1 MANITLSISNR
12 LYKLIKKYE
21 MVNWF
26 GIARRAIIREILSIK
41 AEKEGL
47 RREELLLL
55 MEMEGIDLPE
65 EKKASISEE
74 KLQARMKER
83 ERRRLERLKKVG
95 L

>member
-12 LYKLIKKYE
+12 LYKLIKKYGIL
-21 MVNWF
+21 NWF
-26 GIARRAIIREILSIK
+26 EIARSAIIREVLSIK

-65 EKKASISEE
+65 EKKVSISEE

>member
-1 MANITLSISNR
+1 
-12 LYKLIKKYE
+12 
-21 MVNWF
+21 
-26 GIARRAIIREILSIK
+26 
-41 AEKEGL
+41 
-47 RREELLLL
+47 

-65 EKKASISEE
+65 KKKVSISEE

>member
-1 MANITLSISNR
+1 MANITLSIPDW
-12 LYKLIKKYE
+12 LYKLIKKYGIL
-21 MVNWF
+21 NWF
-26 GIARRAIIREILSIK
+26 EIARSAIIREVLSIK

-55 MEMEGIDLPE
+55 MEMEGIDFP
-65 EKKASISEE
+65 EKKKVSISEE

>member
-26 GIARRAIIREILSIK
+26 EIARRAIIREILSIK

-65 EKKASISEE
+65 EKKVSISEE